1 MIHLYTDS
9 SPNGFKIT
17 IALEELG
24 LPYTLHPIR
33 IDQGE
38 NRRPEFLRLNP
49 CLLYTSDAA
58 DE

>member
-1 MIHLYTDS
+1 MNPMITLYTDS

-24 LPYTLHPIR
+24 LTYHLRHVN

-38 NRRPEFLRLNP
+38 NRSPAFFMCRRW
-49 CLLYTSDAA
+49 
-58 DE
+58 